1 MEILL
6 NGAPYTLPPACTV
19 AQLIELLGYVGK
31 RVAVERNGDIVARS
45 TYEQTHLAPN
55 DRLEIVAAVG
65 GG

>member
-6 NGAPYTLPPACTV
+6 NGAPYTLPQSCTV

-31 RVAVERNGDIVARS
+31 RVAVERNGDIIARS
-45 TYEQTHLAPN
+45 TYPETYLASN